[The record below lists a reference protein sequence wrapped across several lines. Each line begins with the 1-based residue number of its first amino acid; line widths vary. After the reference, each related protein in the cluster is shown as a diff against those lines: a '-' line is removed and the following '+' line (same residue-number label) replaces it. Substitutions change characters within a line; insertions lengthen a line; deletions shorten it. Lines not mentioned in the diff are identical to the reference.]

1 MECNKCSLDFESK
14 YVLKSKVYTNDI
26 FVSGITLNSSVY
38 LIVNLNAH
46 LSSPHS
52 FLSEGVGG
60 DVHYGLGKEL
70 EM

>member
-46 LSSPHS
+46 LS
-52 FLSEGVGG
+52 FLLSEGVGG